1 MLDIKRMRREPE
13 YFKRGLARRGL
24 DPTIVDRVIEADAR
38 RRSIMTRLQGL
49 RHERNKAAAEIGRSR
64 GEPEKVEEL
73 RRRVELI
80 SGEIESLERELAE
93 VERFVGETL
102 YNLPNIPHDSVPDGA
117 SEEDNVVVRSWGEP
131 VREEW
136 MRDHVDTMKMLSMV
150 DLERAS
156 KVSGARFYYLL
167 DGLVYLNLALIH
179 YALDFLAAKG
189 FRIIQPP
196 YLIRREILAGAISLK
211 DFEDMI
217 YKIDGEDLYLI
228 GTAEHSIAGFHADEI
243 LDGRI
248 LPLRYAGVSPCFR
261 KEAGAHGKDTKGIFR
276 VHQFEK
282 VEQFVFCREDQS
294 WEEHELLIRNAE
306 EIYRSLGLPY
316 RVVNVCVGE
325 LGPIAAKKYDLEV
338 WMPAQGRY
346 REVVSCSNCTDY
358 QARRLR
364 IRYREAPHV
373 EETKLVHTLNS
384 TAIATERT
392 LVAILENYQRRD
404 GSVEIPEVL
413 RPYMGNVDAL
423 RPKGP
428 LPEIK

>member
-1 MLDIKRMRREPE
+1 MLDIKQMRQRPD
-13 YFKRGLARRGL
+13 YFKAGLARRGI
-24 DPTIVDRVIEADAR
+24 DPSIVDVVIERDAR
-38 RRSIMTRLQGL
+38 RRALITRLQEL
-49 RHERNKAAAEIGRSR
+49 RHERNTIAAEIGKIKGDEVRI
-64 GEPEKVEEL
+64 KEL
-73 RRRVELI
+73 RERVSRI
-80 SGEIESLERELAE
+80 SIEIERLEKELE
-93 VERFVGETL
+93 ETENFVRETL
-102 YNLPNIPHDSVPDGA
+102 FNLPNIPHESVPNGA
-117 SEEDNVVVRSWGEP
+117 TEEDNVEVRSWGET
-131 VREEW
+131 RIDDYI
-136 MRDHVDTMKMLSMV
+136 RDHVDILNSLAMA
-150 DLERAS
+150 DLDRAA
-156 KVSGARFYYLL
+156 KVAGARFYYLL
-167 DGLVYLNLALIH
+167 DEIVLLNLALVN

-189 FRIIQPP
+189 FRIVQPP
-196 YLIRREILAGAISLK
+196 YMIRREMLAGAISLK

-217 YKIDGEDLYLI
+217 YKIEGEDLYLI
-228 GTAEHSIAGFHADEI
+228 GTAEHAIAAMHADEI

-282 VEQFVFCREDQS
+282 VEQFSFCREDQS

-316 RVVNVCVGE
+316 RVVNICVGE

-338 WMPAQGRY
+338 WLPAQQKY

-364 IRYREAPHV
+364 IRYREAPHI
-373 EETKLVHTLNS
+373 EETKYVHTLNS

-392 LVAILENYQRRD
+392 IVAILENYQRRD

-413 RPYMGNVDAL
+413 QPYMRGKSVL
-423 RPKGP
+423 RPRA
-428 LPEIK
+428 